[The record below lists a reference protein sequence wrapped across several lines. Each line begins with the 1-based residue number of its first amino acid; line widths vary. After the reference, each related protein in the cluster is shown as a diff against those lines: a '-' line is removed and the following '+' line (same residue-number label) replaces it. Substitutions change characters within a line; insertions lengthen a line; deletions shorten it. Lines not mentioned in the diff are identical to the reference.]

1 MLALLN
7 NYIIF
12 VKQLRTKAMATR
24 NSRPRTQINHI
35 FVNYNN
41 KRFMLEVGSFQVKS
55 IVYSIKKKLLSGKL
69 DYIIN
74 QINNGDR
81 TILINCVKQIDGDL
95 KFIII

>member
-1 MLALLN
+1 MN
-7 NYIIF
+7 IICIF
-12 VKQLRTKAMATR
+12 VLQLTTKAMATR
-24 NSRPRTQINHI
+24 NSRPRTQDNHI
-35 FVNYNN
+35 FVDYNN
-41 KRFMLEVGSFQVKS
+41 KRFMLEVGAFQVKS

-74 QINNGDR
+74 KINNGDR

>member
-1 MLALLN
+1 
-7 NYIIF
+7 
-12 VKQLRTKAMATR
+12 
-24 NSRPRTQINHI
+24 
-35 FVNYNN
+35 
-41 KRFMLEVGSFQVKS
+41 MLEVGSFQVKS

-74 QINNGDR
+74 QINNGDK